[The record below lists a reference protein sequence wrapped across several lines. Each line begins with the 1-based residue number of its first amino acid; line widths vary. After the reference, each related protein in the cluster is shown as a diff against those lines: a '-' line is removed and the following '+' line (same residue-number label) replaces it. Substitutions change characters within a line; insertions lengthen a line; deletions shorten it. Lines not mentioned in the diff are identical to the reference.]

1 MCARV
6 SRTPTQIAFRP
17 APRPK
22 KAAKMR
28 HTHTSQGKKIVHLVA
43 QPKCVRRR
51 AIACACLRSV
61 WTPLPTSS
69 TPFWECGRNRKAHW
83 GGFRVSGLGLGLVS
97 VGPAK
102 ARAIRYVYCRY
113 KRKSILLM
121 RCLTLLSRR
130 VLCCGLARCSVQIPA
145 MSSPQSRTHTHTC
158 YIHCTRAH
166 AHTPLLCAGSAL
178 SCNCARAPCFASQ

>member
-1 MCARV
+1 MRV
-6 SRTPTQIAFRP
+6 CHAPQHRLLSGPRRAPKRLQKCDTRTQ
-17 APRPK
+17 
-22 KAAKMR
+22 AK
-28 HTHTSQGKKIVHLVA
+28 GKKIVHLVA
-43 QPKCVRRR
+43 CRKCVRRR

-61 WTPLPTSS
+61 WPPMPTSS
-69 TPFWECGRNRKAHW
+69 TPFWECGRNRKARC
-83 GGFRVSGLGLGLVS
+83 GEFRVSGLGLGLVS

-145 MSSPQSRTHTHTC
+145 MSSPQSRTHTHTHV
-158 YIHCTRAH
+158 IFTAH